1 MRFWKKKE
9 PKEEPKEEPKRFE
22 PCFDT
27 LLWLWKEEIA
37 QEEIREIIEGGDYD
51 AELCPVCK
59 TEWVYEGQWNWYVKD
74 EYMHKVRQELS
85 NGIKLEYALNGYT
98 DKCCE
103 VCYYEDSYGC
113 TNMNL
118 LEDYELEIWNGY
130 TDKEVTA

>member
-22 PCFDT
+22 PCLDT
-27 LLWLWKEEIA
+27 LLFAWENVYGKAQKQIA
-37 QEEIREIIEGGDYD
+37 EIIELHFTGYCD
-51 AELCPVCK
+51 LCPVCK

-74 EYMHKVRQELS
+74 KYMHKVRQELS
-85 NGIKLEYALNGYT
+85 NGIKLKYALNGYT

-103 VCYYEDSYGC
+103 GCYYEDSQGC

-118 LEDYELEIWNGY
+118 LEDYELEIWNG
-130 TDKEVTA
+130 EAE